1 MSKKAIKHLSNDL
14 VLKNVIDTIPLEI
27 SNETNNDVYGA
38 LMRSIISQQL
48 SVKAARTIY
57 GRFLNLFENN
67 YPHPEKITRLDAET
81 MRGVGLSRQKSAYL
95 KNVSAFFL
103 EQNLIEKDWASEADE
118 EVLRVLTQ
126 IKGVGTWTVEM
137 ILMFTLN
144 RPDIFPVGDLGI
156 QNAMSALYRI
166 EPDKKELKPRLIEIS
181 NNWRPYRTLACR
193 YLWEWKD
200 Q

>member
-57 GRFLNLFENN
+57 GRFLDLFENN
-67 YPHPEKITRLDAET
+67 YPHPEKITTLDAET

-95 KNVSAFFL
+95 KNVSAFFV
-103 EQNLIEKDWASEADE
+103 EQNLIEKDWTSEADE

-156 QNAMSALYRI
+156 QNAMIGLYGI
-166 EPDKKELKPRLIEIS
+166 EAEKKELNSRMIEIS

-200 Q
+200 R